1 MLGVLCFV
9 DHVGY
14 CSLVICVQAS
24 FSHPGDSGMTI
35 EEAGLGRQALLF
47 VEQKPKEATGDSD
60 GTVDEA
66 EAAAAAGDED
76 VEQEL

>member
-1 MLGVLCFV
+1 MEHCLLRARG
-9 DHVGY
+9 
-14 CSLVICVQAS
+14 QAS

-60 GTVDEA
+60 GTSDET
-66 EAAAAAGDED
+66 EVAAADDED
-76 VEQEL
+76 AERE